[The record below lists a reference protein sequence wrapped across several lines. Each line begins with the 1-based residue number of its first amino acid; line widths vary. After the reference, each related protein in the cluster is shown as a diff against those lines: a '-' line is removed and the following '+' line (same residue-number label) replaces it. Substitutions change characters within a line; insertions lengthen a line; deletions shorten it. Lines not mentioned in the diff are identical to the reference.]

1 MQRGGVRTN
10 KKEAEGLTLQPP
22 DLVYRMLKKLNS
34 ASLDPLKPD
43 KNELTDGSYSG
54 ETVHRLYFS

>member
-1 MQRGGVRTN
+1 VRTN

-22 DLVYRMLKKLNS
+22 DLVYRMLKKLKS
-34 ASLDPLKPD
+34 ASLDPLKSD
-43 KNELTDGSYSG
+43 ENELTDGSYPG